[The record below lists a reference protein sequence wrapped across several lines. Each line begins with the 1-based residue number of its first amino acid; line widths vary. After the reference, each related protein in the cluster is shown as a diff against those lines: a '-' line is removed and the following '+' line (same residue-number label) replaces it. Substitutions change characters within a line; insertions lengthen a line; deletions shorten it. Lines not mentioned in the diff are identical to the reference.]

1 MGKLTGKAIG
11 DKVQETK
18 NLYSE
23 NCKMLMT
30 GIKTQTGQKIYC
42 VLDWKNQYCQSHYT
56 TQGNLPTQCSIYR
69 ISNDIFH
76 RARTKIF

>member
-11 DKVQETK
+11 DNKVQETK

-30 GIKTQTGQKIYC
+30 EIKENTNRSKDTLCSGLEDSILSKSLYYPGQSTDS
-42 VLDWKNQYCQSHYT
+42 VQY
-56 TQGNLPTQCSIYR
+56 LP
-69 ISNDIFH
+69 N
-76 RARTKIF
+76 